1 MQKGYIHVLTA
12 CTSMHVNV
20 IKLGLDAFLSLQF
33 MIIFLAAISS
43 GIVVWCGRNSHR
55 CYVQAHI
62 FLLEFNIYVC
72 MKCGVQNFIILSSHI
87 HIGYSTHT
95 LTCSVF
101 D

>member
-43 GIVVWCGRNSHR
+43 GIVVWCGRNSHQML
-55 CYVQAHI
+55 CTGTYISFGIQHLCLYEMWGPK
-62 FLLEFNIYVC
+62 FYYSLLPHSYR
-72 MKCGVQNFIILSSHI
+72 L
-87 HIGYSTHT
+87 
-95 LTCSVF
+95 
-101 D
+101 